1 MHWKISIFYWKNSGQ
16 VFLHFP
22 PKFFDSFQSGNA
34 KYILGLWKSSKKAQ
48 IWKKSLYLY
57 FKKFIDIFIFI
68 YFINKFCAIFLPR
81 PGHQGQAQ
89 EHPDRPGE
97 GLAHGC
103 CTVGVPSRKACR
115 ALVGGL
121 GAQARARA
129 RMITP
134 AALITFH
141 KLVVHLTSIV
151 GEVSTFTFRDCLIFM
166 FSRLSNFSFH

>member
-1 MHWKISIFYWKNSGQ
+1 ME
-16 VFLHFP
+16 
-22 PKFFDSFQSGNA
+22 
-34 KYILGLWKSSKKAQ
+34 
-48 IWKKSLYLY
+48 KSLYLY

-166 FSRLSNFSFH
+166 F

>member
-1 MHWKISIFYWKNSGQ
+1 MSVIIWLWDHL
-16 VFLHFP
+16 V
-22 PKFFDSFQSGNA
+22 
-34 KYILGLWKSSKKAQ
+34 YIITESWYSSSPRQTWARRSQ
-48 IWKKSLYLY
+48 IWKKVYSYI
-57 FKKFIDIFIFI
+57 KKFIDIFIFI

-97 GLAHGC
+97 GLAPGC

-166 FSRLSNFSFH
+166 FWRLSNFSFH

>member
-1 MHWKISIFYWKNSGQ
+1 MRSPGLHNHRVLRTRPPLLHPWYWPCRPWYSSS
-16 VFLHFP
+16 P
-22 PKFFDSFQSGNA
+22 RQS
-34 KYILGLWKSSKKAQ
+34 WTRRSQ
-48 IWKKSLYLY
+48 IWRKKSLYLY

-89 EHPDRPGE
+89 EHPDGPGE

-166 FSRLSNFSFH
+166 FWRLSNFSFH